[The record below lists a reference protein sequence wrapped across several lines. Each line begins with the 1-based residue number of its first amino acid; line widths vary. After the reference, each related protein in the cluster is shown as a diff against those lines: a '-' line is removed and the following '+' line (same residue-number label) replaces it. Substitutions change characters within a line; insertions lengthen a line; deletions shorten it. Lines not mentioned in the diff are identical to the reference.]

1 MKQKLIINHMKRLKF
16 TPSPFTLLFLLLSC
30 SSLIKAQ
37 TVNQKLY
44 VSITDVTPSVK
55 TFFNDNDIKSVY
67 TFNIVGGSYDA
78 VDQQK
83 LIADIQKRYPGV
95 SDSGIAAL
103 DWEGTM
109 IGTLVN
115 GRPESSDFNDALNS
129 YIKLLK
135 MAKALRPNVK
145 WGYYAVPFSRF
156 YNRNKLGSD
165 LRKIEPLLRVCD
177 VFFPSFYENYR
188 DGSIEK
194 DDNERFAYEN
204 LNAILPVAQRMDKP
218 VLPFVWYRYHV
229 SNKNIGLQLIP
240 NDEFEKYLN
249 AILSVNYNGKKVSG
263 VVCWS
268 VDSYYFKKKSV
279 PLLNEMSE
287 SGSQDFD
294 SYHDAL
300 VKKYTGRMLNLMKK
314 KNQ

>member
-1 MKQKLIINHMKRLKF
+1 MKRLKF
-16 TPSPFTLLFLLLSC
+16 TPSPFAFLFLLLSC
-30 SSLIKAQ
+30 SSLVKAQ
-37 TVNQKLY
+37 NVNQKLY

-103 DWEGTM
+103 DWEGKM

-115 GRPESSDFNDALNS
+115 SRSDDPEFNKTLNS
-129 YIKLLK
+129 YINILK

-156 YNRNKLGSD
+156 YGRSKLGED
-165 LRKIEPLLRVCD
+165 LRRIEPLLNECD
-177 VFFPSFYENYR
+177 VFFPSFYESYK
-188 DGSIEK
+188 DGSIER
-194 DDNERFAYEN
+194 DDNEHFANEN
-204 LNAILPVAQRMDKP
+204 LNAILRVAQRMDKP

-240 NDEFEKYLN
+240 GDEFEKYLN

-268 VDSYYFKKKSV
+268 ADTYYFRIKSK
-279 PLLNEMSE
+279 PLISEMSA

-294 SYHDAL
+294 SYHDEL
-300 VKKYTGRMLNLMKK
+300 VKKYTARMLNLMKK
-314 KNQ
+314 RNQ